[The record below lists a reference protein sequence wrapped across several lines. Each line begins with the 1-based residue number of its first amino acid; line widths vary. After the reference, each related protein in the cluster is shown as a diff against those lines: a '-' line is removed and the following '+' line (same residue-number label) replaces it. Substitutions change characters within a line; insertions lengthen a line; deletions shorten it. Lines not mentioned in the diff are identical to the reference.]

1 MAKYTEHKRVNINL
15 LDYNPSSQA
24 LMDITTSFSFLPTI
38 NKPTTC
44 RISNSATLIDNIFTN
59 ILPSPKSGILLTDIS
74 DHLPIFMI
82 MPSCKFDVSSNNHII
97 STHSETIFRGLML
110 TFIPQSVNP

>member
-1 MAKYTEHKRVNINL
+1 
-15 LDYNPSSQA
+15 
-24 LMDITTSFSFLPTI
+24 MDITTSFSFRPTI
-38 NKPTTC
+38 NKPT
-44 RISNSATLIDNIFTN
+44 RISNTSATLIDNVFTN

-97 STHSETIFRGLML
+97 STHSRNLIPPSHWRRGATTVFGQNLHDRSD
-110 TFIPQSVNP
+110 TASSFS